1 MIVINNNLQKDA
13 LISGKYHDQ
22 DVLFYNSNEVEL
34 VPDYDYQK
42 HPLKV
47 KSYTEVTGD
56 LYPKQYP
63 QNNTKF
69 VSWPYFWLID
79 TVNTCWDIVNSGVD
93 PDQYW
98 QTSRLPTQLYTCML
112 GQKRPHRQ
120 MIWDLLLSHK
130 CMGQYVTFVG
140 QGIYRDVVQP
150 FREDIQRCEW
160 KGENQQKTHRFPPW
174 YDLCLIDLVV
184 ETHED
189 HTFFTEKTWKPFLGM
204 RLPMIFGNKFMMD
217 PLMEWGFHFPGHI
230 INYDYDK
237 EPNPYLRARGLVRE
251 LKRLREEHTLQ
262 ELHEETLEC
271 RKHNQRRCFE
281 ILEEIDLPTEVPRSQ
296 KDIDI
301 LEKSLK
307 IKKDLDLFMGF

>member
-13 LISGKYHDQ
+13 LLSGKYHDQ

-79 TVNTCWDIVNSGVD
+79 TVSTCWDIVNSGVD

-130 CMGQYVTFVG
+130 CMSQYVTFVG
-140 QGIYRDVVQP
+140 QGVYRDVVQP

-184 ETHED
+184 ETHDD
-189 HTFFTEKTWKPFLGM
+189 HTFYTEKTWKPFLGM

-217 PLMEWGFHFPGHI
+217 PLMEWGFHFPHHI

-251 LKRLREEHTLQ
+251 LKRLREEHSLQ
-262 ELHEETLEC
+262 ELHKETLEC

-281 ILEEIDLPTEVPRSQ
+281 ILEEIDLPTEVPKLSD
-296 KDIDI
+296 DITR
-301 LEKSLK
+301 LENSLK
-307 IKKDLDLFMGF
+307 IKKDLDLLMGF

>member
-1 MIVINNNLQKDA
+1 MILINNNLQKDN
-13 LISGKYHDQ
+13 LLSGKYHDQ

-34 VPDYDYQK
+34 VPDYDYRQL
-42 HPLKV
+42 PLKV

-63 QNNTKF
+63 ENNTKF

-98 QTSRLPTQLYTCML
+98 QTSRAPTQLYTCML
-112 GQKRPHRQ
+112 GQKRPHRE
-120 MIWDLLLSHK
+120 MVWDLLLSHK

-140 QGIYRDVVQP
+140 KGIYRDVVQP
-150 FREDIQRCEW
+150 YRADIDRCEW
-160 KGENQQKTHRFPPW
+160 KGDNQQKTHRFPPW

-189 HTFFTEKTWKPFLGM
+189 HTFYTEKTWKPFLGM
-204 RLPMIFGNKFMMD
+204 RLPMIFGNTFMME

-237 EPNPYLRARGLVRE
+237 EPNPYLRARGLVQE

-262 ELHEETLEC
+262 ELHEETLEF

-281 ILEEIDLPTEVPRSQ
+281 ILEEIDLPAEVP
-296 KDIDI
+296 KLTDDISR

-307 IKKDLDLFMGF
+307 IKKDLDLLMSF